1 MLTKLQA
8 NVGEANKLIDAF
20 EKGEDVTRKLSNK
33 LTSLQKESNKLSVQ
47 QLRLDHLLEKAK
59 LRLPQV
65 EFHHCL
71 IEDFETAEKFDNVF
85 LLMILEHVQDPVQI
99 LKRLCRTFVWWGV
112 ENSY

>member
-1 MLTKLQA
+1 MNPEELKKLLEELNKQADLLQDNFGNLAKVLAEPMLTKLQA

-59 LRLPQV
+59 LRGNNV
-65 EFHHCL
+65 V
-71 IEDFETAEKFDNVF
+71 AERLKNS
-85 LLMILEHVQDPVQI
+85 ILQ
-99 LKRLCRTFVWWGV
+99 KTG
-112 ENSY
+112 